1 MVLAF
6 ASAGDTV
13 VVCTLD
19 RLGPTREDVLGV
31 LATLNAKGIHLM
43 SLRDGFEFSGAG
55 GTGEAATVSMRNFD
69 ALMAVHSIAPTQDS
83 PARQGQWRALLRLP
97 RLTWRGTV
105 IALAAVLGVMLLY
118 VLCFSLAPSYDRYTG
133 RVTATRTLDVQDNYV
148 RQELTILVT
157 SGDRQG
163 RQYTLP
169 HSSPVGFESLAYAA
183 GDSVLLGMNAATGE
197 IFLDTYDRRGPIF
210 ALLLLFLLA
219 IVLVA
224 RRQGVMAIVGMAV
237 SLAIVFLF
245 IAPNVLQGRDPALFA
260 VLAACVIIPTTY
272 YLAHGFGRKTTVA
285 IIATFAT
292 LTATFA
298 LAAAFAGI
306 MRVPVVVSVDDGTL
320 FYGLGGGMVNPR
332 SLYLAGLVIGGLA
345 ILNDITISQ
354 ASIVESLARSN
365 PALGIQGL
373 FAHAMS
379 VGRDHVASLVNT
391 IVLVYV
397 GASFPLFLTVVGA
410 VSTRSFGLSDPY
422 FATDLLRTVAVSIGI
437 VVAVPVS
444 TAIAAYA
451 SIRSRGHLHSALSK

>member
-1 MVLAF
+1 
-6 ASAGDTV
+6 
-13 VVCTLD
+13 
-19 RLGPTREDVLGV
+19 
-31 LATLNAKGIHLM
+31 
-43 SLRDGFEFSGAG
+43 
-55 GTGEAATVSMRNFD
+55 
-69 ALMAVHSIAPTQDS
+69 
-83 PARQGQWRALLRLP
+83 
-97 RLTWRGTV
+97 
-105 IALAAVLGVMLLY
+105 
-118 VLCFSLAPSYDRYTG
+118 
-133 RVTATRTLDVQDNYV
+133 
-148 RQELTILVT
+148 
-157 SGDRQG
+157 
-163 RQYTLP
+163 
-169 HSSPVGFESLAYAA
+169 
-183 GDSVLLGMNAATGE
+183 
-197 IFLDTYDRRGPIF
+197 
-210 ALLLLFLLA
+210 
-219 IVLVA
+219 
-224 RRQGVMAIVGMAV
+224 
-237 SLAIVFLF
+237 
-245 IAPNVLQGRDPALFA
+245 
-260 VLAACVIIPTTY
+260 
-272 YLAHGFGRKTTVA
+272 VA